1 MKYTKNKKQ
10 IKNKSKKGG
19 FLRTLSNM
27 SRKAEE
33 YGDTDFMSFVG
44 AALSRM
50 AYESDFSKT
59 QTPEI
64 KTKNFLNLFSCTMG
78 GIIGDELLAGI
89 GSADVGDLF
98 NDAKIFAGYSGKKHE
113 AQGQEKSSEKKTGR
127 FVDFKPMAEMFNIL
141 TGEELTTSTAK
152 ELLKP
157 DGTMDAIYTVGESIK
172 DQVYYISIG
181 TSNYGNIY
189 LVAHKKIPGKIFV
202 IFRGTYSAKTAGAY
216 TKPTSL
222 VTWTVSQILGMNE
235 GYLYGIL
242 KIVLDT
248 IHTIMQGCL
257 YLSKVA
263 FPELISDNS
272 VSIITTGHS
281 LGAAA
286 STIFAYL
293 WMSIKENALSG
304 EGPVNKSGLPNPY
317 VEGDFKRLNNKLCCI
332 SLGSPRVFDKS
343 TSILFC
349 RFVKA
354 GFINYRRITTRG
366 DPVPAL
372 PYFGFSHACSAED
385 PETTGMREKISE
397 DCNQTLIRASSTSR
411 GVDYKMDLDC
421 QNYKTRTYA
430 PDPISH
436 TVYLDVIYTGG
447 VDLVRFFKS
456 PFIQNEVKRTKEGST
471 MCRLI
476 FYNGYPDFKPVE
488 CKMVFFNLDDVRN
501 KKGKDAEEEEKAAAE
516 KGTSSIGG
524 KPKQKGGLFSK
535 VSAKLEDTIEDV
547 RVNDAVFNK
556 FLEQAKMVDFDTFDS
571 EPNDNTGF
579 PVVQKSVIDELSPV
593 KTRYFIISKMH
604 LPPISETALSK
615 GGKRNKSGKNTKKIL
630 KRKVKGTRKHR

>member
-78 GIIGDELLAGI
+78 GIIEDELLSGI
-89 GSADVGDLF
+89 GNADVSDLF
-98 NDAKIFAGYSGKKHE
+98 NDSKIFADYTEENRHA
-113 AQGQEKSSEKKTGR
+113 AQGQEKSSEKKTGK

-141 TGEELTTSTAK
+141 TGEELTSPTAK
-152 ELLKP
+152 KLLNN
-157 DGTMDAIYTVGESIK
+157 GMMEAVYTVGESIK
-172 DQVYYISIG
+172 DKVYYISIG

-257 YLSKVA
+257 HLSRVA
-263 FPELISDNS
+263 FPELTNDNS

-281 LGAAA
+281 LGGAM

-293 WMSIKENALSG
+293 WMSIKENSLSG
-304 EGPVNKSGLPNPY
+304 EGSVNKSGLPNPY

-349 RFVKA
+349 RFVKE

-372 PYFGFSHACSAED
+372 PYFGFFHACSAED

-436 TVYLDVIYTGG
+436 TVYLDVIYTGA

-456 PFIQNEVKRTKEGST
+456 PFTQNEVKRTETGSS

-476 FYNGYPDFKPVE
+476 FYNGYPDFKPAE

-501 KKGKDAEEEEKAAAE
+501 KKGKDAEEEAKAASE
-516 KGTSSIGG
+516 KGSSGG
-524 KPKQKGGLFSK
+524 KPRQKGGLFSK
-535 VSAKLEDTIEDV
+535 VTEKLEDTIEDV

-556 FLEQAKMVDFDTFDS
+556 FLEEAKIVDFDTFDS
-571 EPNDNTGF
+571 EPNDSSKGF

-604 LPPISETALSK
+604 LPSNSETPLPK
-615 GGKRNKSGKNTKKIL
+615 GGKRKRSGKNTKKIL
-630 KRKVKGTRKHR
+630 KRKSKGTRKHK